1 MAITDVQFTDE
12 RWLQFWQ
19 HYKGLEHQKQAL
31 RKLAR
36 QIKQS
41 DPGLL
46 TESAEWVADWQQ
58 SDVANTWNG
67 IEVAARFYGSRYPE
81 LVAAQWRLESG
92 SGKHMSGRN
101 NPFGLKGTGTVKTTQ
116 EVVNGK
122 AITIDD
128 SFINFDSIDEAVR
141 YLVERWYLDWKQ
153 HKGVNHAPNRNEA
166 ARELQRQGYAT
177 LPSYAERLIKLMDQV
192 KPLKPTEQV
201 AARPVSFGNPL
212 QVPWYAQ
219 MDSADRSQAARM
231 CFSSSCAM
239 LLQYLKP
246 GTLKGPNG
254 DDQYLKRVQQ
264 YGDTTDAAAQIRALS
279 SFGIKAQFV
288 QNADFGLIERQVAAG
303 VPVPCGFIHRGPV
316 DRPTGG
322 GHWLIVVGHDPTY
335 LVVHDPFGEA
345 DLVSGRTLGGVA
357 RFMRYSRQNFGK
369 RWMVEPAGGTYRYAP
384 GKGWAIIA
392 TDG

>member
-192 KPLKPTEQV
+192 KPLNPTEQPRQPAKLSPGSPFSARITPHISLGEFALGQEARRFHHQYQLDT
-201 AARPVSFGNPL
+201 AAELAAFLERCRRQFGGKPIIITSGYRPPAVNRSVGGASGSEHLYNAPGIGAVDFYING
-212 QVPWYAQ
+212 
-219 MDSADRSQAARM
+219 AD
-231 CFSSSCAM
+231 
-239 LLQYLKP
+239 
-246 GTLKGPNG
+246 
-254 DDQYLKRVQQ
+254 
-264 YGDTTDAAAQIRALS
+264 
-279 SFGIKAQFV
+279 IKAVQTWCDKAWPYSLGYGAPKGFV
-288 QNADFGLIERQVAAG
+288 HLGIRQG
-303 VPVPCGFIHRGPV
+303 
-316 DRPTGG
+316 RPR
-322 GHWLIVVGHDPTY
+322 V
-335 LVVHDPFGEA
+335 
-345 DLVSGRTLGGVA
+345 
-357 RFMRYSRQNFGK
+357 
-369 RWMVEPAGGTYRYAP
+369 RWDY
-384 GKGWAIIA
+384 
-392 TDG
+392 